1 MSLILSLDTSSS
13 GCSVAVHHDGKLL
26 AISDIFKEHS
36 HGARLALMIN
46 QVLDNA
52 GVHTSELSAIAVAS
66 GPGSYTGLRI
76 GTSTA
81 KGLCYALN
89 VPLTAVDSLS
99 ALTAQAL
106 KATGDEAALFCP
118 MLDARRME
126 VYCCIQDRNLSFVE
140 PIQAKILDSES
151 FSVVLAGQTVLF
163 FGDGSQK
170 SREVISHPNAR
181 FLEAIH
187 TSASGVGELAWK
199 KYQQKVFED
208 LVHFEPYYLK
218 EFLIKKSAK
227 LDSLLNK

>member
-1 MSLILSLDTSSS
+1 MSLILSLDTSAS
-13 GCSVAVHHDGKLL
+13 GCSVAVHQDGKLL

-81 KGLCYALN
+81 KGLCYALSL
-89 VPLTAVDSLS
+89 PLIAIDSLS

-106 KATGDEAALFCP
+106 KVTTGETALYCP

-126 VYCCIQDRNLSFVE
+126 VYCCVHDRHLGFVQ
-140 PIQAKILDSES
+140 PIQAKVLEPASFRDLLD
-151 FSVVLAGQTVLF
+151 QHTVFF
-163 FGDGSQK
+163 FGDGSGK
-170 SREVISHPNAR
+170 SREVIAHANAR
-181 FLEAIH
+181 FLDKIFS
-187 TSASGVGELAWK
+187 SASGVGELAWS
-199 KYQQKVFED
+199 KYQEKKFED

-218 EFLIKKSAK
+218 EFLIKKSVK
-227 LDSLLNK
+227 FDSLLNK